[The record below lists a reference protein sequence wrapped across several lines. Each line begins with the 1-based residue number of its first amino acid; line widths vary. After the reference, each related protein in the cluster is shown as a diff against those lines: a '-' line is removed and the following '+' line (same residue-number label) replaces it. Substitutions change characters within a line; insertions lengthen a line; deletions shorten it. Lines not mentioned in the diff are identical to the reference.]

1 MNRRDPTERR
11 WWATL
16 VGGAVVL
23 GAVLC
28 LLEALRRA
36 VVDVEA
42 AVDRVWTT
50 GKRLAQNTQATHLLN
65 ATRARTAAVCDE
77 LRATS
82 DLEEGT

>member
-1 MNRRDPTERR
+1 MNRRDPTEQR
-11 WWATL
+11 WRATL

-36 VVDVEA
+36 VLDVEA

-50 GKRLAQNTQATHLLN
+50 GKGLAQNTQATHLLN
-65 ATRARTAAVCDE
+65 ATKVRTAAVRDE
-77 LRATS
+77 LRAAGNS
-82 DLEEGT
+82 EEGT

>member
-1 MNRRDPTERR
+1 MKRDPTEQR
-11 WWATL
+11 WRATL

-36 VVDVEA
+36 VLDVEA

-50 GKRLAQNTQATHLLN
+50 GKGLAQNTQATHLLN
-65 ATRARTAAVCDE
+65 ATKVRTAAVRDE
-77 LRATS
+77 LRAAGNS
-82 DLEEGT
+82 EEGT